1 MFYGLGR
8 LGVAEV
14 FGVVFEDDVG
24 HGLLALLE
32 DGGVF
37 AGDLPF
43 REGLAVDGGGHHPS
57 AVVVAEVDVLDPAAV
72 FEGYRLRRGGLLFC
86 ADADGLTPS
95 LPSF

>member
-32 DGGVF
+32 GGRVLT
-37 AGDLPF
+37 GDFSF
-43 REGLAVDGGGHHPS
+43 RKGFAVDVGGHHPS

-72 FEGYRLRRGGLLFC
+72 FEGYRLRRGGILFC

>member
-1 MFYGLGR
+1 MLLGL
-8 LGVAEV
+8 AEV
-14 FGVVFEDDVG
+14 IGVVFEDDVG

-32 DGGVF
+32 DGGVL

-43 REGLAVDGGGHHPS
+43 REGLAVDVGGHHPS
-57 AVVVAEVDVLDPAAV
+57 AVVVVEVDVLDPAAV